1 MRKVMALARG
11 IIKNMTVSKNTGIPK
26 KKLPKRKANGALSTP
41 VNFNKDRMIRSAAP
55 DSNMHF
61 PMMAAMAINMPI
73 LAQVLPNSVAIRS
86 PTLFL
91 ENDNAAPASMPLER
105 ANCSK
110 IVAGVKRAT
119 TKAPN
124 KRAKKG
130 WSFKPMMPPTT
141 KTMPMANKII
151 GSNIMILEI

>member
-1 MRKVMALARG
+1 MALARG

-73 LAQVLPNSVAIRS
+73 FAQVFPNSVAIRS

-91 ENDNAAPASMPLER
+91 ENDNAALASIPFER

-124 KRAKKG
+124 KSAKKG
-130 WSFKPMMPPTT
+130 CNFNPMMPPTT
-141 KTMPMANKII
+141 KTIPMANKII